1 MSHILDTIGVMLGT
15 YTPPGV
21 KSWDKSIQKKPAA
34 PMPTQWDLF
43 LHTIYSAHPSAK
55 VEADLKF
62 YKQTQNSMLERNVK
76 TVVDGVQTYLDMY
89 ALKPEGNGQRSFGE
103 VYFQI
108 CKYLWDTYSKTLRA
122 GLNDVVITLVVKKLR
137 EQCHEDYFDACI
149 AMRWEDT
156 RLGAMKKAGLPVTT
170 CGSDMSV
177 KFERKTNAD
186 KSFQCSAPKTIFN
199 GGLANDPRFTRA
211 WPYFPNGQ
219 DIVTTQV
226 GPHIRATEDAASN
239 YFEESADASALY
251 LGGRRKRTASK
262 KRKPSKS
269 PAKRKTHRRIYL
281 KK

>member
-1 MSHILDTIGVMLGT
+1 MSLIDTIGSFFGT
-15 YTPPGV
+15 YTPRSTKTPG
-21 KSWDKSIQKKPAA
+21 KSAPQKPAA
-34 PMPTQWDLF
+34 PLPTQWDLF
-43 LHTIYSAHPSAK
+43 LHTIYSTHPSAK
-55 VEADLKF
+55 VAADLKF
-62 YKQTQNSMLERNVK
+62 YKQTQSSMLERNVK

-108 CKYLWDTYSKTLRA
+108 CKYLWDTYTNKLRQ

-149 AMRWEDT
+149 AALWERT
-156 RLGAMKKAGLPVTT
+156 RMAAMKKAGLPITT

-177 KFERKTNAD
+177 KFERMIDSNKAV
-186 KSFQCSAPKTIFN
+186 QCSAPKTIFK
-199 GGLANDPRFTRA
+199 GGLANDPRFTSA

-219 DIVTTQV
+219 DVITTQV
-226 GPHIRATEDAASN
+226 GPYIHDTDDAASN
-239 YFEESADASALY
+239 YFDESADASSLY

-269 PAKRKTHRRIYL
+269 PAKRKTRRRIYL